1 MSDNYSIKKI
11 KYFHPSGKTL
21 PNGSYYQR
29 GGFLNECRK
38 NKNSFLLGKSLC
50 GEPHGLA
57 ECRCGVIV
65 FAAKAVELSTNQ
77 LIIKIKQFFETKRN
91 RFNKSKIHH
100 NIIMNLYNG
109 ALGSND
115 EYNIGVYSL
124 GCFFIGKYVGD
135 NGDVFNA
142 TSICLRINGLS
153 RKSMLKLA
161 ETIVDGF
168 QISVLVKGLTDGK
181 IYLVG
186 PNENNHT
193 CGVKVL

>member
-1 MSDNYSIKKI
+1 MSDHYSIKEI
-11 KYFHPSGKTL
+11 KYFHPSGEML
-21 PNGSYYQR
+21 PNGSHYQR

-38 NKNSFLLGKSLC
+38 NINCFRAKSLC

-57 ECRCGVIV
+57 ECRGGVIV
-65 FAAKAVELSTNQ
+65 FSAKVAELSTNQ
-77 LIIKIKQFFETKRN
+77 LVNEIKQFFESKKK

-100 NIIMNLYNG
+100 DTIMNLNNG
-109 ALGSND
+109 YTRNND
-115 EYNIGVYSL
+115 EYNGAYSL

-135 NGDVFNA
+135 NGDVFND
-142 TSICLRINGLS
+142 TSICLKMNGLS

-168 QISVLVKGLTDGK
+168 QTSILVKGLTDGK

-186 PNENNHT
+186 PNESYHT
-193 CGVKVL
+193 CGANVL